1 MDTPQAVRFNYSV
14 RHFLID
20 HGAYNDAD
28 SAEFT
33 KYVSNLLVEFWKAN
47 DGLTIDGPEQG
58 LELFKYWFLHRPI
71 ESVEVIQMSK
81 VIVQITKH
89 YGAVSVTF
97 GLEKDCEISKGS
109 DFFENRAKL
118 QALVEHEFRE
128 YEANS
133 LPKQRPGQPAPL
145 LSGESSAFVEIVL
158 DKISIKIE
166 NGKRMFSAHGGKYS
180 KFGVPVYPE
189 AMKQFGFDVEQFPI
203 EGMTF
208 ENARMNVEMSG
219 DKPKRVVSVS
229 IPDVGY

>member
-1 MDTPQAVRFNYSV
+1 MDTTQAVRFNYSV
-14 RHFLID
+14 RHYLID

-33 KYVSNLLVEFWKAN
+33 KYVSLLISEFWSDHQHVKIN
-47 DGLTIDGPEQG
+47 SPEDGLQM
-58 LELFKYWFLHRPI
+58 FKVWFLAG
-71 ESVEVIQMSK
+71 EKTEKELSQMSK

-109 DFFENRAKL
+109 DFFDNRAKL

-145 LSGESSAFVEIVL
+145 LSGESSATVEIAL

-166 NGKRMFSAHGGKYS
+166 NGKRMFSAHGGRWS
-180 KFGVPVYPE
+180 KFGVPIYPE
-189 AMKQFGFDVEQFPI
+189 AMKAFGFEVETFPI
-203 EGMTF
+203 EGMAF
-208 ENARMNVEMSG
+208 EGATMKVEMQG
-219 DKPKRVVSVS
+219 DKPKRVVSVD
-229 IPDVGY
+229 IPNV